1 MSGGPSQERSKNEKV
16 KQPQNVIESRG
27 PAAQTPNSLQA
38 PLSGTDAP
46 RESQPARPVE
56 LGGPAGLEP
65 TRYGDWERAG
75 RCIDF

>member
-16 KQPQNVIESRG
+16 ERPRGVIERR
-27 PAAQTPNSLQA
+27 PTLPRTLQA
-38 PLSGTDAP
+38 RQSNTGASSGSEP
-46 RESQPARPVE
+46 RPVE
-56 LGGPAGLEP
+56 HGGPSGLEP